1 MSTEEK
7 KDPQVRVVDR
17 RWWARQD
24 ADSAAAD
31 ETHSRK
37 PAYVED
43 LEQQLADARNRIQEL
58 TTGHRKSLEEFE
70 QVKLRIR
77 REVAR
82 DVERGRRAM
91 LAEMLDVLDN
101 LDRAIAASRDQGGS
115 TTSPTLDQLVRG
127 VELVRDQFLVKLDS
141 FGVSRVAT
149 MGQPF
154 DAVRHEAV
162 TTSPVPDALQDGV
175 VIAVIREGYAIGD
188 DLLRPASVVVG
199 RYQATGT

>member
-1 MSTEEK
+1 MNTERKRIRRSESSIAAGGHVRTPT
-7 KDPQVRVVDR
+7 PQPPARRTPAAGVR
-17 RWWARQD
+17 
-24 ADSAAAD
+24 
-31 ETHSRK
+31 
-37 PAYVED
+37 ED
-43 LEQQLADARNRIQEL
+43 LEQQLADVRNRIQEL

-70 QVKLRIR
+70 KVKLRIR

-101 LDRAIAASRDQGGS
+101 LDRAIAASRDQGGL

-149 MGQPF
+149 MDSHSMP
-154 DAVRHEAV
+154 
-162 TTSPVPDALQDGV
+162 S
-175 VIAVIREGYAIGD
+175 
-188 DLLRPASVVVG
+188 
-199 RYQATGT
+199 ATKR